1 MQSNK
6 VIKLII
12 QKKISELIVEIGS
25 NELQKEV
32 WVAELDEIFNLIKD
46 IK

>member
-12 QKKISELIVEIGS
+12 QKKISELIIEIGEE
-25 NELQKEV
+25 NPIL
-32 WVAELDEIFNLIKD
+32 VAELDEIFNLIKD